1 MKVILIQGKANKGK
15 TSLCEKIKEWIET
28 ETQIQFNKI
37 DEIKINKKDF
47 LVVYEITFKRSKKR
61 VIINSQSDISSD
73 IDKFEK
79 FYWNNIKN
87 NTLTEVTNIINNS
100 NITNKQ
106 DVIKEISTYAK
117 NMTLSDI
124 ISNIKNSKLTNKDE
138 VLTEIKN
145 YYYTSNG
152 YDILITAIRTVDN
165 RNSSNLNK
173 QMRSIYGL
181 EYILELDTLPKS
193 TSIRLNKFK
202 LLFES
207 FF

>member
-37 DEIKINKKDF
+37 DETKINNKDF
-47 LVVYEITFKRSKKR
+47 LVVYEITFKGSEKR

-73 IDKFEK
+73 IDKFEE
-79 FYWNNIKN
+79 FYWKNIKN
-87 NTLTEVTNIINNS
+87 NTLTQVKNIINNS

-106 DVIKEISTYAK
+106 DVIKEVNTYAN

-124 ISNIKNSKLTNKDE
+124 ISKIKNSNLTNKDE

-145 YYYTSNG
+145 YYYTNNG
-152 YDILITAIRTVDN
+152 YDILITAIRTVDD

-181 EYILELDTLPKS
+181 EYILELDTHPKK
-193 TSIRLNKFK
+193 TPFWLKKFK
-202 LLFES
+202 PLFES

>member
-15 TSLCEKIKEWIET
+15 TDLCEKIKEWIET

-37 DEIKINKKDF
+37 DETKIGNKDF
-47 LVVYEITFKRSKKR
+47 LVVYEITFKGSEKR

-79 FYWNNIKN
+79 FYWKNIKN
-87 NTLTEVTNIINNS
+87 NTLTDVTNIINNS

-106 DVIKEISTYAK
+106 DVIKEVSTYAK
-117 NMTLSDI
+117 NMPLSDI
-124 ISNIKNSKLTNKDE
+124 ISNIKNSNLTNKDE

-152 YDILITAIRTVDN
+152 YDILITAIRTVDD

-193 TSIRLNKFK
+193 TSFWLKEFK

>member
-37 DEIKINKKDF
+37 DEIKINNKDF
-47 LVVYEITFKRSKKR
+47 LVVYEITFKGSEKR

-73 IDKFEK
+73 IDKFEE
-79 FYWNNIKN
+79 FYWKNIKN
-87 NTLTEVTNIINNS
+87 NTLTQVKNIINNS

-106 DVIKEISTYAK
+106 NVIKEVNTYAN
-117 NMTLSDI
+117 NMPLSDI
-124 ISNIKNSKLTNKDE
+124 ISKIKNSSLTNKDE

-145 YYYTSNG
+145 YYYTNNG
-152 YDILITAIRTVDN
+152 YDILITAIRTVDD
-165 RNSSNLNK
+165 RKSSNLNK

-181 EYILELDTLPKS
+181 EYILELDTLSKN
-193 TSIRLNKFK
+193 TSFWLKKFK
-202 LLFES
+202 PLFES